1 MSAPRRNPPSRRS
14 DADTPSALTEVG
26 LRVGDTVRFRRG
38 EAENW
43 REGTVVNREKDGS
56 IGVRDAKGAARAIPV
71 DRLQV
76 RGRGPRG
83 GVVWEPLQDRQGK
96 TEQLGLL

>member
-1 MSAPRRNPPSRRS
+1 
-14 DADTPSALTEVG
+14 LTELG
-26 LRVGDTVRFRRG
+26 LRVGDTVRFRRS

-56 IGVRDAKGAARAIPV
+56 IGVRDAKGAARAITV

-76 RGRGPRG
+76 RSRGPRG
-83 GVVWEPLQDRQGK
+83 GVVWEPLTEHASK